1 MAPPQSKK
9 QPTAVSQSVSPDPPV
24 VDASQSKKKKPV
36 SAPAATATPSASAG
50 ARDVAVAST
59 STPRVLPVVAHNTA
73 PAALASAP
81 VAAATT
87 AATAATA
94 ADTTAA
100 VPVPVVPT
108 EPATDNVLSNIIDKV
123 NALAAYIKDIQTNLK
138 VLSKEYD
145 KQQKIIEKAQK
156 KRQNAKNSPSGF
168 AKPNKISDELCDFI
182 GVPHGTEKSRTDIT
196 RFINAYVKEHNLNKP
211 ENKRFILP
219 DAKLKK
225 ILNVGDS
232 DEINYFILQKL
243 ISHHF
248 PASASKTAAKTAVA
262 PAAVTTAV

>member
-1 MAPPQSKK
+1 MPTPSKK
-9 QPTAVSQSVSPDPPV
+9 QPVTTPATPTVAVTPETSV
-24 VDASQSKKKKPV
+24 VDAQSKKKKSV
-36 SAPAATATPSASAG
+36 AASSQVPQ
-50 ARDVAVAST
+50 
-59 STPRVLPVVAHNTA
+59 VLPVTVRE
-73 PAALASAP
+73 PATITTPDASS
-81 VAAATT
+81 VTT
-87 AATAATA
+87 TATAATA
-94 ADTTAA
+94 TAA
-100 VPVPVVPT
+100 TVVAPVV
-108 EPATDNVLSNIIDKV
+108 EAPADNVLSNIIDKV
-123 NALAAYIKDIQTNLK
+123 NSLSAYIKDIQANLK

-196 RFINAYVKEHNLNKP
+196 RLINAYVKEHNLNKP

-232 DEINYFILQKL
+232 EEINYFILQKL

-248 PASASKTAAKTAVA
+248 PASASKTAAKTAV
-262 PAAVTTAV
+262 

>member
-1 MAPPQSKK
+1 MPTPSKK
-9 QPTAVSQSVSPDPPV
+9 QPVSVSPAHETPVSETQAKKKKPVVIPTTPASTTASTTVLPVVAAAVPTPASAVSAAHAPAPVAAPATLETTPPV
-24 VDASQSKKKKPV
+24 VDA
-36 SAPAATATPSASAG
+36 A
-50 ARDVAVAST
+50 
-59 STPRVLPVVAHNTA
+59 
-73 PAALASAP
+73 
-81 VAAATT
+81 
-87 AATAATA
+87 
-94 ADTTAA
+94 
-100 VPVPVVPT
+100 
-108 EPATDNVLSNIIDKV
+108 DNVLSNIIDKV
-123 NALAAYIKDIQTNLK
+123 NSLAGAIKDIQTNLK

-196 RFINAYVKEHNLNKP
+196 RLINAYVKEHNLNKP

-219 DAKLKK
+219 DTKLKK

-232 DEINYFILQKL
+232 EEINYFILQKL

-248 PASASKTAAKTAVA
+248 PASASKTAAKA
-262 PAAVTTAV
+262 AAVPATPVSV

>member
-1 MAPPQSKK
+1 MPSPPSKK
-9 QPTAVSQSVSPDPPV
+9 QSVSVSPAQATPAPTPV
-24 VDASQSKKKKPV
+24 AVDTQVKKKKSVSTPTVLSTVPATPATTTATPATATLIPV
-36 SAPAATATPSASAG
+36 VVETVVPATAPVPAATEA
-50 ARDVAVAST
+50 
-59 STPRVLPVVAHNTA
+59 VVA
-73 PAALASAP
+73 
-81 VAAATT
+81 
-87 AATAATA
+87 
-94 ADTTAA
+94 
-100 VPVPVVPT
+100 
-108 EPATDNVLSNIIDKV
+108 DNVLSTIIDKV
-123 NALAAYIKDIQTNLK
+123 NSLSAAIKDIQTNLK

-196 RFINAYVKEHNLNKP
+196 RLINAYVKEHNLNKP

-219 DAKLKK
+219 DDKLKK

-232 DEINYFILQKL
+232 EEINYFILQKL

-248 PASASKTAAKTAVA
+248 PASASKTAAKSVA
-262 PAAVTTAV
+262 AATVAA

>member
-1 MAPPQSKK
+1 MPTKK
-9 QPTAVSQSVSPDPPV
+9 QPVVSATLPVAQSVSQEQSTV
-24 VDASQSKKKKPV
+24 EASTKKKKPV
-36 SAPAATATPSASAG
+36 ATPVTAP
-50 ARDVAVAST
+50 VVTTVASG
-59 STPRVLPVVAHNTA
+59 TPQVVLPVV
-73 PAALASAP
+73 L
-81 VAAATT
+81 
-87 AATAATA
+87 
-94 ADTTAA
+94 
-100 VPVPVVPT
+100 PVVPHVQT
-108 EPATDNVLSNIIDKV
+108 VSTDAPTHPVEPVADNVLSNIIDKV
-123 NALAAYIKDIQTNLK
+123 NSLASYIKDIQTSLK

-248 PASASKTAAKTAVA
+248 PASASKTAATAAAAKVA
-262 PAAVTTAV
+262 V

>member
-1 MAPPQSKK
+1 MPTPSKK
-9 QPTAVSQSVSPDPPV
+9 QPTATTTATATTTFPLVSHETSISTDH
-24 VDASQSKKKKPV
+24 QSKKKKPV
-36 SAPAATATPSASAG
+36 TSSSPVTVPSA
-50 ARDVAVAST
+50 
-59 STPRVLPVVAHNTA
+59 
-73 PAALASAP
+73 
-81 VAAATT
+81 
-87 AATAATA
+87 
-94 ADTTAA
+94 AA
-100 VPVPVVPT
+100 VNISQVPHVLHVIPVVPIVSHEVVSEVVSEVIAPLPVAET
-108 EPATDNVLSNIIDKV
+108 VPDNVLSNIIDKV
-123 NALAAYIKDIQTNLK
+123 NSLSAYIKDIQANLK

-196 RFINAYVKEHNLNKP
+196 RLINAYVKEHNLNKP

-219 DAKLKK
+219 DTKLKK

-232 DEINYFILQKL
+232 EEINYFILQKL

-248 PASASKTAAKTAVA
+248 PVSASKIAAK
-262 PAAVTTAV
+262 AAV

>member
-1 MAPPQSKK
+1 MN
-9 QPTAVSQSVSPDPPV
+9 TL
-24 VDASQSKKKKPV
+24 
-36 SAPAATATPSASAG
+36 SAA
-50 ARDVAVAST
+50 
-59 STPRVLPVVAHNTA
+59 
-73 PAALASAP
+73 
-81 VAAATT
+81 
-87 AATAATA
+87 
-94 ADTTAA
+94 
-100 VPVPVVPT
+100 
-108 EPATDNVLSNIIDKV
+108 
-123 NALAAYIKDIQTNLK
+123 IKEIQTNLK

-196 RFINAYVKEHNLNKP
+196 RLINAYVKEHNLNKP

-219 DAKLKK
+219 DDKLKK

-232 DEINYFILQKL
+232 EEINYFILQKL

-248 PASASKTAAKTAVA
+248 PASASKTAAKQATVAATPAVA
-262 PAAVTTAV
+262 AA

>member
-1 MAPPQSKK
+1 MPTPSKK
-9 QPTAVSQSVSPDPPV
+9 QPQTVSPAQETPV
-24 VDASQSKKKKPV
+24 VDTQSKKKKPV
-36 SAPAATATPSASAG
+36 VIPSTPVSSSTTVVAPAA
-50 ARDVAVAST
+50 VA
-59 STPRVLPVVAHNTA
+59 PVV
-73 PAALASAP
+73 P
-81 VAAATT
+81 AAATT
-87 AATAATA
+87 AAAS
-94 ADTTAA
+94 TT
-100 VPVPVVPT
+100 PETTPPVV
-108 EPATDNVLSNIIDKV
+108 EVADNVLSNIIDKV
-123 NALAAYIKDIQTNLK
+123 NSLSAAIKDIQTNLK

-196 RFINAYVKEHNLNKP
+196 RLINAYVKEHNLNKP

-232 DEINYFILQKL
+232 EEINYFILQKL

-248 PASASKTAAKTAVA
+248 PASASKTAAKSAAAATAPLTV
-262 PAAVTTAV
+262 

>member
-1 MAPPQSKK
+1 MPHPSSKK
-9 QPTAVSQSVSPDPPV
+9 QPPQVAVHPVSEETQHAEP
-24 VDASQSKKKKPV
+24 ASKKKKPV
-36 SAPAATATPSASAG
+36 VSSNSPE
-50 ARDVAVAST
+50 VT
-59 STPRVLPVVAHNTA
+59 STPA
-73 PAALASAP
+73 P
-81 VAAATT
+81 
-87 AATAATA
+87 
-94 ADTTAA
+94 
-100 VPVPVVPT
+100 VPVPVSVPVVRT
-108 EPATDNVLSNIIDKV
+108 TPVVVPHTVPVTTVDATTAPVEPVADNVLSTIIDKV
-123 NALAAYIKDIQTNLK
+123 NSLAANIKDIQTNLK

-219 DAKLKK
+219 DTKLKK

-232 DEINYFILQKL
+232 EEINYFILQKL

-248 PASASKTAAKTAVA
+248 PASASKTAAKVAVA
-262 PAAVTTAV
+262 VAV

>member
-1 MAPPQSKK
+1 MPSPPSKK
-9 QPTAVSQSVSPDPPV
+9 QSVSVSPAQVAPPPSAS
-24 VDASQSKKKKPV
+24 VDTQVKKKKPV
-36 SAPAATATPSASAG
+36 STPTVLSTVPATPVPVPATA
-50 ARDVAVAST
+50 
-59 STPRVLPVVAHNTA
+59 
-73 PAALASAP
+73 
-81 VAAATT
+81 T

-94 ADTTAA
+94 TV
-100 VPVPVVPT
+100 VPVTVETAPVPT
-108 EPATDNVLSNIIDKV
+108 AEAVVADNVLSTIIDKV
-123 NALAAYIKDIQTNLK
+123 NTLSAAIKEIQTNLK

-196 RFINAYVKEHNLNKP
+196 RLINAYVKEHNLNKP

-219 DAKLKK
+219 DDKLKK

-232 DEINYFILQKL
+232 EEINYFILQKL

-248 PASASKTAAKTAVA
+248 PASASKTAAKQATVA
-262 PAAVTTAV
+262 ATPAAVAA

>member
-1 MAPPQSKK
+1 MPPTPSKK
-9 QPTAVSQSVSPDPPV
+9 QPVASAPV
-24 VDASQSKKKKPV
+24 VSTPAVAPAKEPVVSAAAAAAADTQAKKKKPV
-36 SAPAATATPSASAG
+36 
-50 ARDVAVAST
+50 
-59 STPRVLPVVAHNTA
+59 VLPTA
-73 PAALASAP
+73 PAAP
-81 VAAATT
+81 VAAATP
-87 AATAATA
+87 AT
-94 ADTTAA
+94 
-100 VPVPVVPT
+100 PVVPAPAVAVAGAAAT
-108 EPATDNVLSNIIDKV
+108 ETAAGAPTVDAADNVLSNIIDKV
-123 NALAAYIKDIQTNLK
+123 NSLAGVIKDIQTHLK

-196 RFINAYVKEHNLNKP
+196 RLINAYVKEHNLNKP

-232 DEINYFILQKL
+232 EEINYFILQKL

-248 PASASKTAAKTAVA
+248 PASASKAVA
-262 PAAVTTAV
+262 KAPVAV

>member
-1 MAPPQSKK
+1 MPTPKK
-9 QPTAVSQSVSPDPPV
+9 QPTVSATVSATTSISPELSVTEV
-24 VDASQSKKKKPV
+24 QSKKKKPV
-36 SAPAATATPSASAG
+36 AASSPATVSSVVAT
-50 ARDVAVAST
+50 ST
-59 STPRVLPVVAHNTA
+59 SQVPHVLPVIVRDTA
-73 PAALASAP
+73 SITTD
-81 VAAATT
+81 AATPAT
-87 AATAATA
+87 PATSAAIL
-94 ADTTAA
+94 
-100 VPVPVVPT
+100 PSVVEAP
-108 EPATDNVLSNIIDKV
+108 TDNVLSNIIDKV
-123 NALAAYIKDIQTNLK
+123 NSLSAYIKDIQANLK

-196 RFINAYVKEHNLNKP
+196 RLINAYVKEHNLNKP

-219 DAKLKK
+219 DTKLKK

-232 DEINYFILQKL
+232 EEINYFILQKL

-248 PASASKTAAKTAVA
+248 PASASKIAAKVAV
-262 PAAVTTAV
+262 

>member
-1 MAPPQSKK
+1 MAPTQSKK

-36 SAPAATATPSASAG
+36 GATSAAVATATAVAAAVG
-50 ARDVAVAST
+50 TTHDVAVAPT
-59 STPRVLPVVAHNTA
+59 SAPRVLPVVVHNTA
-73 PAALASAP
+73 PVVPPVAAVAGAAA
-81 VAAATT
+81 AAATT
-87 AATAATA
+87 DA
-94 ADTTAA
+94 
-100 VPVPVVPT
+100 VPVVPS

-123 NALAAYIKDIQTNLK
+123 NALSAYIKDIQTNLK

-248 PASASKTAAKTAVA
+248 PASASKTAAKAAVA
-262 PAAVTTAV
+262 V

>member
-1 MAPPQSKK
+1 MPPPTSKK
-9 QPTAVSQSVSPDPPV
+9 QPVQVSQSVTPEIQHSEP
-24 VDASQSKKKKPV
+24 ASKKKKPV
-36 SAPAATATPSASAG
+36 VSSSSSDATS
-50 ARDVAVAST
+50 
-59 STPRVLPVVAHNTA
+59 VVTT
-73 PAALASAP
+73 ASAP
-81 VAAATT
+81 VPVVRTT
-87 AATAATA
+87 PVVVPHT
-94 ADTTAA
+94 
-100 VPVPVVPT
+100 VPVTTVDATPVAV
-108 EPATDNVLSNIIDKV
+108 EPVADNVLSTIIDKV
-123 NALAAYIKDIQTNLK
+123 NSLAANIKDIQANLK

-219 DAKLKK
+219 DTKLKK

-232 DEINYFILQKL
+232 EEINYFILQKL

-248 PASASKTAAKTAVA
+248 PASASKTAAKV
-262 PAAVTTAV
+262 AVTI

>member
-1 MAPPQSKK
+1 MPPTPSKK
-9 QPTAVSQSVSPDPPV
+9 QPVPAPTVPASVAPVPSVPAKEPV
-24 VDASQSKKKKPV
+24 VSAAAAAATDSQAKKKKPV
-36 SAPAATATPSASAG
+36 VLPTVPAATA
-50 ARDVAVAST
+50 
-59 STPRVLPVVAHNTA
+59 
-73 PAALASAP
+73 AA
-81 VAAATT
+81 

-94 ADTTAA
+94 AST
-100 VPVPVVPT
+100 PVVPATAGAGTAGT
-108 EPATDNVLSNIIDKV
+108 ETGAAAAPTVDAADNVLSNIIDKV
-123 NALAAYIKDIQTNLK
+123 NSLAGVIKDIQTHLK

-168 AKPNKISDELCDFI
+168 AKPNKISNELCDFI

-196 RFINAYVKEHNLNKP
+196 RLINAYVKEHNLNKP

-232 DEINYFILQKL
+232 EEINYFILQKL

-248 PASASKTAAKTAVA
+248 PASASKAAAKAPVAV
-262 PAAVTTAV
+262 

>member
-1 MAPPQSKK
+1 MPTPSKK
-9 QPTAVSQSVSPDPPV
+9 QPQTVSPAQETPV
-24 VDASQSKKKKPV
+24 VDTQSKKKKPV
-36 SAPAATATPSASAG
+36 VIPSTPVSSSTTVVAPVTVAPVVPAATAAT
-50 ARDVAVAST
+50 
-59 STPRVLPVVAHNTA
+59 
-73 PAALASAP
+73 
-81 VAAATT
+81 AAAT

-94 ADTTAA
+94 TPETT
-100 VPVPVVPT
+100 PPVV
-108 EPATDNVLSNIIDKV
+108 EVADNVLSNIIDKV
-123 NALAAYIKDIQTNLK
+123 NSLSAAIKDIQTNLK

-196 RFINAYVKEHNLNKP
+196 RLINAYVKEHNLNKP

-232 DEINYFILQKL
+232 EEINYFILQKL

-248 PASASKTAAKTAVA
+248 PASASKTAAKSAAATA
-262 PAAVTTAV
+262 PVTV

>member
-1 MAPPQSKK
+1 MPPPSSKK
-9 QPTAVSQSVSPDPPV
+9 QPAQVSQSVTPEIQHSEP
-24 VDASQSKKKKPV
+24 ASKKKKPV
-36 SAPAATATPSASAG
+36 VSSSSSDATS
-50 ARDVAVAST
+50 
-59 STPRVLPVVAHNTA
+59 VVTT
-73 PAALASAP
+73 ASAP
-81 VAAATT
+81 VPVVRTT
-87 AATAATA
+87 PVVVPHT
-94 ADTTAA
+94 
-100 VPVPVVPT
+100 VPVTTVDATPVVV
-108 EPATDNVLSNIIDKV
+108 EPVADNVLSTIIDKV
-123 NALAAYIKDIQTNLK
+123 NSLAANIKDIQANLK

-219 DAKLKK
+219 DTKLKK

-232 DEINYFILQKL
+232 EEINYFILQKL

-248 PASASKTAAKTAVA
+248 PASASKTAAKV
-262 PAAVTTAV
+262 AVTV